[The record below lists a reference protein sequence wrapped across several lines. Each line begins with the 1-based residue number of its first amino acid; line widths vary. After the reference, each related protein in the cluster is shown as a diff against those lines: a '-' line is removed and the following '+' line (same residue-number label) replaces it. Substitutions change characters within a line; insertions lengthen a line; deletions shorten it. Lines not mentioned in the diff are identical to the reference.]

1 MSSESSTEVVTP
13 TGVEETI
20 EIPTTTDPEEKK
32 AIDALLKEIKD
43 FKIVTPTKETPQEE
57 DEDLK
62 KLSSPSKK
70 PSDVEMGSDIERL
83 LGEAIEASV
92 LRKLPKASN
101 DPELKWLAIATL
113 RFRHYEIKSATERL
127 LWFLDWRAKNDVV
140 HQDISKDTKL
150 QAQLKEKA
158 IRLLPTRDKQNRGI
172 LVINLKNHKPKK
184 YTANDS
190 IKCVHWLIVTALKND
205 PLIQKNGFVVVND
218 MINATHHNLD
228 LNIPR
233 TLFPLFNKIFPARLG
248 GLFIINP
255 TALLQVMVPLYQRFS
270 PKLAQRLHIYG
281 TQKAKLLRNFEK
293 DALLEELGGTL
304 KFDFD
309 SWLEEQA
316 KKMRR
321 SPPKQF

>member
-172 LVINLKNHKPKK
+172 LVINLKNHKPK
-184 YTANDS
+184 N
-190 IKCVHWLIVTALKND
+190 
-205 PLIQKNGFVVVND
+205 
-218 MINATHHNLD
+218 
-228 LNIPR
+228 
-233 TLFPLFNKIFPARLG
+233 TLLM
-248 GLFIINP
+248 
-255 TALLQVMVPLYQRFS
+255 TV
-270 PKLAQRLHIYG
+270 
-281 TQKAKLLRNFEK
+281 
-293 DALLEELGGTL
+293 
-304 KFDFD
+304 
-309 SWLEEQA
+309 
-316 KKMRR
+316 
-321 SPPKQF
+321 